1 MFVTRIT
8 FRGITQICG
17 TFGINFA
24 MMLTILLYYPDS
36 SAQMVRESE
45 NLEVLNDT
53 ALRKLMIWTH
63 ALLMISCL
71 LVSMNWFEGILQ
83 QLISYTAVL
92 LYIFMISEVT
102 KDIYMQPTIDI
113 LAMNIDSLVRLM
125 FLIF

>member
-45 NLEVLNDT
+45 NLDVLNDS

-71 LVSMNWFEGILQ
+71 LVSMNWFEGIIQ
-83 QLISYTAVL
+83 
-92 LYIFMISEVT
+92 
-102 KDIYMQPTIDI
+102 
-113 LAMNIDSLVRLM
+113 
-125 FLIF
+125 